1 MYMMMDVKMMIK
13 DYEPPTEDIF
23 CEEDNEIIML
33 KKAVQALEPA
43 DKIIFCMYCEYASLR
58 KVAKSLGVSTS
69 TVYKQ
74 IKIIKNQIKDWCN
87 NNYPNN
93 KMFQ

>member
-1 MYMMMDVKMMIK
+1 MDVKMMIK

-43 DKIIFCMYCEYASLR
+43 DKIIFCLYCEYAS
-58 KVAKSLGVSTS
+58 
-69 TVYKQ
+69 
-74 IKIIKNQIKDWCN
+74 
-87 NNYPNN
+87 
-93 KMFQ
+93 